1 MTAVGILVIALGAFW
16 KLQPKSSRANNTALR
31 IISVAEAYSKYEQGI
46 FLLDVRSP
54 QEWEKNH
61 IPNTTLIPLDQLPDR
76 INEVPKDQEI
86 MVICQSGR
94 RSQKGR
100 NVLLDAGFTHVS
112 SISGGLNEWQASGYP
127 TVSGP

>member
-54 QEWEKNH
+54 QEWEKKPYSQHH
-61 IPNTTLIPLDQLPDR
+61 IDSPGST
-76 INEVPKDQEI
+76 
-86 MVICQSGR
+86 
-94 RSQKGR
+94 
-100 NVLLDAGFTHVS
+100 A
-112 SISGGLNEWQASGYP
+112 
-127 TVSGP
+127 